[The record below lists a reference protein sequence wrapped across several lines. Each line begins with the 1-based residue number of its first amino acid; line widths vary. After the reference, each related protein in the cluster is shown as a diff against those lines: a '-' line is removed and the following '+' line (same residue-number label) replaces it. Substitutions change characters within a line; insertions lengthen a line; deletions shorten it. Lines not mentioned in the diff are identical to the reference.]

1 MNTPSRRRP
10 ASFALLFYYVL
21 LFLSTASAYRKPYP
35 LFAWVLK
42 GAPARAAVVLDCL
55 VLVHIVA
62 GIARA
67 QRLTWYLILAYN
79 AVQMGSVAVG
89 LGVWPLPV
97 LAADLG
103 FPQGAE
109 PLRTALLV
117 SGLTMAVVT
126 AYAVHRRTAFWDPD
140 PFLF

>member
-1 MNTPSRRRP
+1 MTPSSRRRP

-35 LFAWVLK
+35 LFAWVLT
-42 GAPARAAVVLDCL
+42 GLPARVAVVLDCL
-55 VLVHIVA
+55 VLVHIVG
-62 GIARA
+62 GILRA
-67 QRLTWYLILAYN
+67 QRLTWYLILGYN

-89 LGVWPLPV
+89 LVAWPLPA

-109 PLRTALLV
+109 TLRTALLI

-126 AYAVHRRTAFWDPD
+126 AYAVHRRAAFWDPN
-140 PFLF
+140 PLLF